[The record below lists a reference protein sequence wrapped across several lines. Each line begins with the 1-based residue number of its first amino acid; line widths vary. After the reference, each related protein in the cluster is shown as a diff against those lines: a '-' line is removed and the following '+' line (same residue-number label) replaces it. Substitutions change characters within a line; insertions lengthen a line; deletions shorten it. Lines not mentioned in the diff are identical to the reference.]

1 MSDSMAVLV
10 RAKTAVLEGLARHWK
25 LALKVLVVTAIPAA
39 AIAGSA
45 AVSWAQ
51 GCGCG

>member
-1 MSDSMAVLV
+1 MSDAMAVLV
-10 RAKTAVLEGLARHWK
+10 RAKTAVLKGLSRHWK
-25 LALKVLVVTAIPAA
+25 LGLKVLVATAIPAA
-39 AIAGSA
+39 TIAGTA